1 MTSHTLLRNL
11 WDGRIVSAT
20 PAADTAE
27 EVVLLVSP
35 GTRRMRAD
43 FDALPPPAWELRAL
57 TWRPPPVAVV
67 HRRRRRHFVGVFP
80 DGWDVVIRPSGRR
93 RAMSSIVHPRRRS
106 GTRSRR
112 SRWRLRRCRPAGTSC
127 LRPLRGSGRDRPRR
141 GSRRGGELV
150 VVASSRRTIARVAAL
165 PAAVRL
171 PELRAVVPSA
181 RSVGVGLA
189 LLVVA
194 FAAYFGARTM
204 SVFAVRQIEVAG
216 GSPLA
221 REQAAD
227 ALRPVIGASLLA
239 VDSTL
244 LERRLTQVPQV
255 ASVRF
260 DRDFPHTL
268 RVFVVPEHP
277 VLLLR
282 RGKVG
287 WVVSARG
294 RVMRSVTNTR
304 TSSLPRM
311 WVPPRT
317 KVVVGSM

>member
-1 MTSHTLLRNL
+1 
-11 WDGRIVSAT
+11 V
-20 PAADTAE
+20 
-27 EVVLLVSP
+27 
-35 GTRRMRAD
+35 
-43 FDALPPPAWELRAL
+43 
-57 TWRPPPVAVV
+57 
-67 HRRRRRHFVGVFP
+67 
-80 DGWDVVIRPSGRR
+80 PSG
-93 RAMSSIVHPRRRS
+93 
-106 GTRSRR
+106 
-112 SRWRLRRCRPAGTSC
+112 
-127 LRPLRGSGRDRPRR
+127 
-141 GSRRGGELV
+141 
-150 VVASSRRTIARVAAL
+150 
-165 PAAVRL
+165 
-171 PELRAVVPSA
+171 

-204 SVFAVRQIEVAG
+204 PVFAVRQIEVAG

-227 ALRPVIGASLLA
+227 ALRPVIGASLLE

-255 ASVRF
+255 ASVHF

-282 RGKVG
+282 RGRAG

-304 TSSLPRM
+304 TTSLPRM

-317 KVVVGSM
+317 KVVVGSMLDARSGGVAPTIFGPLAAARFPAHVQFVRDGARELTLVLRSRMEVRLGNIEDLRLKLAIARRILLAVGAQPGGYVDVSVPERPVVRPAESQVTG